1 MGLIFIIDSFFFP
14 SLHYRQIGFPGVVP
28 YTSPIPSFAQCVYR
42 MTTFLSHP
50 LEYLTPPLLSPPQ
63 FRSSRSY
70 PSSKKSPSLYQETLS
85 QQNFHGTLFILYD
98 NYCFRSYITV
108 NYVNILDLFRLQTG
122 SIYDSSMYFPQYFT
136 LNKYLK

>member
-1 MGLIFIIDSFFFP
+1 MGLIFIIDSFFFFP

-28 YTSPIPSFAQCVYR
+28 YTSPIPSFAQSVYR
-42 MTTFLSHP
+42 MTTFLSLP

-63 FRSSRSY
+63 FRSTKSY

-98 NYCFRSYITV
+98 NDGFRSYTTV
-108 NYVNILDLFRLQTG
+108 NYVNILDLLRL
-122 SIYDSSMYFPQYFT
+122 
-136 LNKYLK
+136 